1 MNPLNEPYISRSE
14 FRRALN
20 IRCNK
25 EFGMTLNDLP
35 DIINIDDN
43 WWPQMVEREAI
54 VMIDSCIEEF
64 RQELEPEYKTPSTD
78 APIYSI
84 DE

>member
-1 MNPLNEPYISRSE
+1 MNPLNETYISRSQ

-64 RQELEPEYKTPSTD
+64 RQELEPNYS

>member
-1 MNPLNEPYISRSE
+1 MGLS
-14 FRRALN
+14 
-20 IRCNK
+20 
-25 EFGMTLNDLP
+25 DLP

-43 WWPQMVEREAI
+43 WWEDMSEKEAHI
-54 VMIDSCIEEF
+54 MIDSCIEEF
-64 RQELEPEYKTPSTD
+64 QDELGFSTAQAAD